1 MADSS
6 FYTYRFLN
14 RLPVSYLFLEIFGK
28 VAENSPALP
37 IAQQLASALEAAG
50 HVGPVT
56 DELLIGIV
64 DDMQA
69 LRDDRAARAAKQ
81 PKPAQ
86 GGKSSAGPGAGLS
99 KWIAERDMEAL
110 LLITTNFDFDAA
122 YRLYS
127 QVPALLVDKIVS
139 YRIEIEIQ
147 RVGATFESV
156 VFGTGGSMKGGQND
170 ATVMEASAAETGQMP
185 QATKDALRSLGFM

>member
-14 RLPVSYLFLEIFGK
+14 RFPVSYLFLEIFGK

-37 IAQQLASALEAAG
+37 IAQQLASALEAVG

-81 PKPAQ
+81 PKPTQ
-86 GGKSSAGPGAGLS
+86 GGKSSAGPGAGL
-99 KWIAERDMEAL
+99 I
-110 LLITTNFDFDAA
+110 
-122 YRLYS
+122 
-127 QVPALLVDKIVS
+127 
-139 YRIEIEIQ
+139 
-147 RVGATFESV
+147 
-156 VFGTGGSMKGGQND
+156 
-170 ATVMEASAAETGQMP
+170 
-185 QATKDALRSLGFM
+185 